1 MDAEGLRNFRRI
13 LKYVTDVSG
22 GFCAIRTQPLRG
34 EDFRCTSDKNF
45 DTDVHI
51 AFQISYPLYIRN
63 SFVLC
68 NNI

>member
-1 MDAEGLRNFRRI
+1 MDAEGYRNIRRI
-13 LKYVTDVSG
+13 LKYVTGVSG
-22 GFCAIRTQPLRG
+22 GFCAIRIQPLRG
-34 EDFRCTSDKNF
+34 EDFRRTPDKKSDN
-45 DTDVHI
+45 DVHI